1 MSLKQKFTTIASRLK
16 TGGDAI
22 LQRALD
28 LVGLIPGGRRF
39 FKLLKISITE
49 WINDRASRLAAAVAY
64 YTIFSMAPLLLIAI
78 AIAGFFFGETEARAG
93 IMSQM
98 EDLIGESGA
107 NMLGTMLD
115 SSWSPATGLT
125 ATIVGVAVLL
135 IGATGAFAHL
145 QEALNL
151 MWDAKPSTRSGL
163 WAFIRR
169 RLISFSLIL
178 TVGFLLMVS
187 LIASAVFSAMG
198 KFLSDVLPSY
208 FPVFSMLNA
217 SVSFGFTILLFA
229 AIYKILPDAKVR
241 WRDVWLGAI
250 LAALLFSI
258 GRSLIGIYLGRSA
271 LGSTYGAAG
280 SLVAILLW
288 IYYSTQI
295 LFFGAEMTH
304 ASSQLAR
311 EESRRRR
318 RRRAHS
324 SSSSSSSPSPPSQR
338 NSED

>member
-1 MSLKQKFTTIASRLK
+1 MSLKHKFGTVVTRLK
-16 TGGDAI
+16 AAGDAI
-22 LQRALD
+22 LHRALD
-28 LVGLIPGGRRF
+28 LVSLVPGGRRF
-39 FKLLKISITE
+39 FKLLKISIKE
-49 WINDRASRLAAAVAY
+49 WISDRASRLAAAVAY

-93 IMSQM
+93 IMTQM
-98 EDLIGESGA
+98 QDLIGESGA
-107 NMLGTMLD
+107 HMLGTMLD
-115 SSWSPATGLT
+115 SSWSPASGLT
-125 ATIVGVAVLL
+125 ATVVGVVVLL

-145 QEALNL
+145 QEALNI

-187 LIASAVFSAMG
+187 LVASAVFSAMG

-208 FPVFSMLNA
+208 FPVFSLLNA

-250 LAALLFSI
+250 LAALLFSV
-258 GRSLIGIYLGRSA
+258 GRILIGIYLGRSA

-311 EESRRRR
+311 EESRS
-318 RRRAHS
+318 RRARRPRS
-324 SSSSSSSPSPPSQR
+324 SRSTPARDNPDP
-338 NSED
+338 

>member
-1 MSLKQKFTTIASRLK
+1 MNLKQKSKALIPRLK
-16 TGGDAI
+16 QWGETFA
-22 LQRALD
+22 QRSLD
-28 LVGLIPGGRRF
+28 IVSLVPGARRF
-39 FKLLKISITE
+39 LKLLKISVAE

-78 AIAGFFFGETEARAG
+78 VIAGFFFGETAARTE
-93 IMSQM
+93 IMDQM
-98 EDLIGESGA
+98 RELIGESGA

-115 SSWSPATGLT
+115 SSWSPASGVT
-125 ATIVGVAVLL
+125 ATIIGVAVLL

-145 QEALNL
+145 QEALNI
-151 MWDAKPSTRSGL
+151 MWNATPPTSSGV

-187 LIASAVFSAMG
+187 LIASAVFSAAG
-198 KFLSDVLPSY
+198 KFLSDILPSY
-208 FPVFSMLNA
+208 FPVFSILNFT
-217 SVSFGFTILLFA
+217 VSFGFTILLFA

-311 EESRRRR
+311 EEQSRKRGPRR
-318 RRRAHS
+318 HKTG
-324 SSSSSSSPSPPSQR
+324 PR
-338 NSED
+338 NGSGRNNGRD

>member
-1 MSLKQKFTTIASRLK
+1 MSLKQTFANLVSGLK
-16 TGGDAI
+16 RRGEIFA
-22 LQRALD
+22 QRALA
-28 LVGLIPGGRRF
+28 LVSQIPGARRF
-39 FKLLKISITE
+39 LMLLKISISE

-78 AIAGFFFGETEARAG
+78 AVVGFFFGETQARTE
-93 IMSQM
+93 IMAQM
-98 EDLIGESGA
+98 GDLIGESGA
-107 NMLGTMLD
+107 NTLGTMLD
-115 SSWSPATGLT
+115 TSWSPASGLI
-125 ATIVGVAVLL
+125 ASIVGLFVLL

-151 MWDAKPSTRSGL
+151 MWDAKPPTRSGL
-163 WAFIRR
+163 WAFVRR

-187 LIASAVFSAMG
+187 LIASAIFSAAG

-208 FPVFSMLNA
+208 FPVLSILNA
-217 SVSFGFTILLFA
+217 FVSFGFTILLFA

-258 GRSLIGIYLGRSA
+258 GRTLIGIYLGRSA

-280 SLVAILLW
+280 SFVAILLW

-304 ASSQLAR
+304 ASSRLA
-311 EESRRRR
+311 
-318 RRRAHS
+318 
-324 SSSSSSSPSPPSQR
+324 Q
-338 NSED
+338 NKGDT

>member
-1 MSLKQKFTTIASRLK
+1 MSLKQKFTTLVSVLK
-16 TGGDAI
+16 RKGEDLA
-22 LQRALD
+22 QRALD
-28 LVGLIPGGRRF
+28 VLGYIPGARRF
-39 FKLLKISITE
+39 LKLIKISITE

-78 AIAGFFFGETEARAG
+78 AIAGFFFGETEARAE
-93 IMSQM
+93 IMLQM
-98 EDLIGESGA
+98 RELIGESGA
-107 NMLGTMLD
+107 QTLGTMLD
-115 SSWSPATGLT
+115 SSWSPASGLT
-125 ATIVGVAVLL
+125 ATLIGLVVLL

-145 QEALNL
+145 QEALNI
-151 MWDAKPSTRSGL
+151 MWEAKPPTRSGV
-163 WAFIRR
+163 WVFIRR

-187 LIASAVFSAMG
+187 LIASAVFSAAG
-198 KFLSDVLPSY
+198 KFLSDILPSY
-208 FPVFSMLNA
+208 FPVFSILNA
-217 SVSFGFTILLFA
+217 AVSFGFTILLFA

-241 WRDVWLGAI
+241 WRDVWIGAI
-250 LAALLFSI
+250 LAALLFSL

-311 EESRRRR
+311 EEASRKSTRGR
-318 RRRAHS
+318 
-324 SSSSSSSPSPPSQR
+324 R
-338 NSED
+338 NSGHTAKRS

>member
-1 MSLKQKFTTIASRLK
+1 MSLKHKFGTVVTRLK
-16 TGGDAI
+16 AAGDVI
-22 LQRALD
+22 LHRALD
-28 LVGLIPGGRRF
+28 LVSLVPGGRRF
-39 FKLLKISITE
+39 FKLLKISIKE
-49 WINDRASRLAAAVAY
+49 WISDRASRLAAAVAY

-93 IMSQM
+93 IMTQM
-98 EDLIGESGA
+98 QDLIGESGA
-107 NMLGTMLD
+107 HMLGTMLD
-115 SSWSPATGLT
+115 SSWSPASGLT
-125 ATIVGVAVLL
+125 ATVVGVVVLL

-145 QEALNL
+145 QEALNI

-187 LIASAVFSAMG
+187 LVASAVFSAMG

-208 FPVFSMLNA
+208 FPVFSLLNA

-250 LAALLFSI
+250 LAALLFSV
-258 GRSLIGIYLGRSA
+258 GRILIGIYLGRSA

-311 EESRRRR
+311 EESRS
-318 RRRAHS
+318 RRARRPRS
-324 SSSSSSSPSPPSQR
+324 SRSTPARDNPDP
-338 NSED
+338 